1 MPSTQKSVLAE
12 AALSLPSPARR
23 RIAFSAASGL
33 LLAAC
38 GGGDRVAVLP
48 GGGGSGT
55 VPPAPPQALGLLGSI
70 TNLNPLTVN
79 GLAIVNFQGAVAGP
93 EVRTIIEDDEGGG
106 LKLGMVVTINGSVT
120 AGVASPSVTATELSA
135 RAELRSGIE
144 SISANSLVVA
154 GQRVRVHAGTVF
166 AGISALAQ
174 LSPGDTVQV
183 HGLPQVIELMGS
195 AGPVVQSQLWATRIE
210 KLTRTDL
217 PAIITGGV
225 LPNGCDGCAPS
236 ANLFRI
242 NSLPVQFA
250 PLTATPSISLPIEL
264 GTIIRARAS
273 LTILPPITVAESVRP
288 YLVEPLANGSV
299 SRVQG
304 FITRR
309 LNGSL
314 RLASLPLR
322 LAASLAQLPAAEQQ
336 LWLTQPVEAQ
346 GTTSADCFE
355 ASSIRVL

>member
-1 MPSTQKSVLAE
+1 MQSTKMPVLAE
-12 AALSLPSPARR
+12 AVSSLPSPARR
-23 RIAFSAASGL
+23 RISLGATSGL

-38 GGGDRVAVLP
+38 GGDDRVAVLP
-48 GGGGSGT
+48 GGGGSGS
-55 VPPAPPQALGLLGSI
+55 PPPQALGLLGAI
-70 TNLNPLTVN
+70 TSLNPLTVN
-79 GLAIVNFQGAVAGP
+79 GLAIVNFQGAVANPG
-93 EVRTIIEDDEGGG
+93 VRTTIEEDQGGG

-120 AGVASPSVTATELSA
+120 VGPTTPSVTATELYA
-135 RAELRSGIE
+135 RAELRSSIE
-144 SISANSLVVA
+144 SITADGLVLA

-166 AGISALAQ
+166 AGVSTLTQ

-183 HGLPQVIELMGS
+183 HGLPQVIELMGV
-195 AGPVVQSQLWATRIE
+195 AGPFVQSVLWATRIE
-210 KLTRTDL
+210 KLARTDL
-217 PAIITGGV
+217 PALITGGV
-225 LPNGCDGCAPS
+225 LPNGCDSCAPS
-236 ANLFRI
+236 ASLFRI

-250 PLTATPSISLPIEL
+250 PLTAAPGISLPIEL

-288 YLVEPLANGSV
+288 YLVEPLANSSI

-314 RLASLPLR
+314 RIASLPLR
-322 LAASLAQLPAAEQQ
+322 LAASLAQLPASEQQ

-346 GTTSADCFE
+346 GTTNADGFE
-355 ASSIRVL
+355 AVSIRVL